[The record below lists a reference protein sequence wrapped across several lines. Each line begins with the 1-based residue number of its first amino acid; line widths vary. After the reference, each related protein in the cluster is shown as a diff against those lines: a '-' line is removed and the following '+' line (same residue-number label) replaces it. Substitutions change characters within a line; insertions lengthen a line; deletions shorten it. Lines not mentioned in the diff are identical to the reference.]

1 MKRRPACLHRL
12 TLAAACA
19 AAVAGGPLRAEEK
32 VTFVDNALP
41 VLRQRCGSCHN
52 ADKKTAGLDVTSY
65 AGIMAGGGSGEVIVP
80 GDANRSYLFR
90 VVNHDDEP
98 VMPPDAPPIPE
109 PERQALRAWIDG
121 GVLENKGSV
130 AAVPVK
136 RVEIAMTAPAT
147 ARPAAPPLPARLPLE
162 PVIRT
167 PRLDVCASI
176 ATSPWAPLAAVCGQK
191 QVLLYRTDSLQ
202 LAGVLPFPEGRPHVV
217 KFSAGGGIVLAGGG
231 VGAASG
237 RVAIWSVKSGRRIRT
252 LGDELDVVLAADV
265 SPDQR
270 LVAFGGP
277 QRAVRVYSLETGQ
290 KLHDLTKHTDWITAA
305 AYSPDGA
312 LLATGDRAGGVVIW
326 EATSGRDFLTL
337 QSHPAS
343 VTGIAW
349 RSDSNMVAT
358 SCEDGQIR
366 LWELENGSQVKAWGA
381 HGGGAAAVEFVRD
394 GRLVSVGRDKTPKLW
409 TPDGTQER
417 AFEACADVGLAASF
431 CDETNRL
438 LVGDWTGEIRA
449 WNAADGARVGTLDP
463 NPISLADRAGAAD
476 REVAVRQAK
485 LAEGTQAVAAAATEL
500 VAASQE
506 RAAALAAKTA
516 ADGPLAETQK
526 QVDAAT
532 AAVAAVK
539 QSHAEA
545 AAALPA
551 IDQQIAAAGAEVQ
564 AATAAVGAAG
574 EDAIAREAAN
584 QALVAAQA
592 KQAEA
597 QGRREPQKVEL
608 DKRAAAITQAEQQV
622 VAATGPRDQA
632 KIVAD
637 VAGQKLAQTDAAV
650 AAATTKHQQAAAQ
663 ADALKAQL
671 DQAAAAHAHWLAEVV
686 FQSNYVGL
694 ATVLAEREQVLGQ
707 AEADLAQTEARRQA
721 DEQAQQAVVAKKDGM
736 QKQIASLTAALAQGE
751 QAMQVLTGQIEKR
764 GGELISAQGA
774 IEQSLQAIAVI
785 DESTKSLDTG
795 LAAAPDDATLKQA
808 RAGLGA
814 ALDAK
819 RVQLK
824 QQQDGLAALTAE
836 KAAWEKAIVDM
847 RAAGDKH
854 KADIAALTAALPVV
868 DAELATAA
876 KALADAVQASV
887 EKRAVVTAKQAE
899 VDAAGRQLDALQGI
913 QN

>member
-1 MKRRPACLHRL
+1 MTRRPLCLHRL
-12 TLAAACA
+12 ALAAACA
-19 AAVAGGPLRAEEK
+19 AAVPGGPLRAEEK
-32 VTFVDNALP
+32 VTFIDNALP

-80 GDANRSYLFR
+80 GDAKASYLFR
-90 VVNHDDEP
+90 VANHDDEP
-98 VMPPDAPPIPE
+98 KMPPDAPPIPE
-109 PERQALRAWIDG
+109 PERQVLRAWIDG

-130 AAVPVK
+130 AAVAKKVD
-136 RVEIAMTAPAT
+136 VAMAAPT
-147 ARPAAPPLPARLPLE
+147 GERPAVQPLPAHLPLE
-162 PVIRT
+162 PVLRT
-167 PRLDVCASI
+167 PALDACAVM

-191 QVLLYRTDSLQ
+191 QVLLYRTDSLA

-217 KFSAGGGIVLAGGG
+217 RFSAGGGLVLAGGG

-237 RVAIWSVKSGRRIRT
+237 RVAVWSLKNGRRIRT
-252 LGDELDVVLAADV
+252 LGDELDVVLAADI

-270 LVAFGGP
+270 LVALGGP
-277 QRAVRVYSLETGQ
+277 QKVARIWSLETGQ

-305 AYSPDGA
+305 AFSPDGV
-312 LLATGDRAGGVVIW
+312 LLATADRAGGVIIW
-326 EATSGRDFLTL
+326 EAATGRDFLAL

-343 VTGIAW
+343 VTSLAW
-349 RSDSNMVAT
+349 RGDSNLLAT
-358 SCEDGQIR
+358 ACDDGQIR
-366 LWELENGSQVKAWGA
+366 LWELENGAQVKAWGA
-381 HGGGAAAVEFVRD
+381 HGGVAALEFTRD
-394 GRLVSVGRDKTPKLW
+394 GRLVSTGRDKVPKLW
-409 TPDGTQER
+409 KADGTEER
-417 AFEACADVGLAASF
+417 SFEAGADMGLAASY

-438 LVGDWTGEIRA
+438 IAGDWTGEIRV
-449 WNAADGARVGTLDP
+449 WNAADGARVGTLDA
-463 NPISLADRAGAAD
+463 NPVALADRVAAAD
-476 REVAVRQAK
+476 REVAARQAK
-485 LAEGTQAVAAAATEL
+485 LAEGTQAVTAAATEL
-500 VAASQE
+500 AAASQE

-545 AAALPA
+545 AAALPV

-574 EDAIAREAAN
+574 EDATAKEAAN

-592 KQAEA
+592 KLAEA
-597 QGRREPQKVEL
+597 QGRREPQKAEL
-608 DKRAAAITQAEQQV
+608 DKRAAAIMQAEQQV

-694 ATVLAEREQVLGQ
+694 ATALAEREQVLGQ

-736 QKQIASLTAALAQGE
+736 QKQIASLTAAIAQGE
-751 QAMQVLTGQIEKR
+751 QAMQALTGQIEKR
-764 GGELISAQGA
+764 GGELIVAQGA
-774 IEQSLQAIAVI
+774 IEKSLQAIAAI
-785 DESTKSLDTG
+785 DASTKSLDTG

-819 RVQLK
+819 RAQLK
-824 QQQDGLAALTAE
+824 QEQDGLAALMAE

-876 KALADAVQASV
+876 KALADAVQASM

-899 VDAAGRQLDALQGI
+899 VDAAGKQLDALQGI
-913 QN
+913 QG